1 MYRDEWETSRIAPSE
16 MSQGTMSRLA
26 HCLGGRTSSRLDQAV
41 VLEKQRGGDDDDDDD
56 QQVVKAED
64 ELFSYSRGSRR

>member
-1 MYRDEWETSRIAPSE
+1 MYMYRDEWETSRIAPSE
-16 MSQGTMSRLA
+16 MSQGTMSTLA

-41 VLEKQRGGDDDDDDD
+41 VLKKQRGDDDDD